1 MAKNCGYPQFSL
13 APGGQGYGDVPR
25 TLIVDD
31 SAPFLASA
39 ERLLG
44 LGGLTVVGTTQSGSE
59 AVRLTKELLPD
70 VVLVDVD
77 LGGESGLD
85 VARELAALATPPVV
99 LLISTHTELEVG
111 ELVQAS
117 PAAGFIAKSRLDAA
131 AVTAFLDES

>member
-1 MAKNCGYPQFSL
+1 
-13 APGGQGYGDVPR
+13 VPR

-39 ERLLG
+39 GKLLG
-44 LGGLTVVGTTQSGSE
+44 IGGLTVVGTTQSGSE
-59 AVRLTKELLPD
+59 AVRLAEELRPD

-85 VARELAALATPPVV
+85 VARELAALAAPPLV

-111 ELVQAS
+111 ELAAAS
-117 PAAGFIAKSRLDAA
+117 PAAGFIPKSRLDAA
-131 AVTAFLDES
+131 AVTAFLDQN